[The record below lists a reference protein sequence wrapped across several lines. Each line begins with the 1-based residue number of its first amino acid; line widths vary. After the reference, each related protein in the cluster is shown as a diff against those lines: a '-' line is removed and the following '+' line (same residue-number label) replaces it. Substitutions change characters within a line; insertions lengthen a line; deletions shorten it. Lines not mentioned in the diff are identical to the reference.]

1 MRIRKSRRGMNVGD
15 ATEREILRRQME
27 LLAED
32 STVPGHVSENTH
44 AMMELYRAMSK
55 PGILLITCVLLYFAV
70 SILVGIKKLLWSW
83 VPVKTLNVK

>member
-1 MRIRKSRRGMNVGD
+1 MRIRKSRRGMDVGD

-32 STVPGHVSENTH
+32 STLPGHVSENTH
-44 AMMELYRAMSK
+44 AMMELYRTMSK

-70 SILVGIKKLLWSW
+70 SILVGIKKFFWGEFSF
-83 VPVKTLNVK
+83 KTFNVK

>member
-32 STVPGHVSENTH
+32 STLPGHVSENAH
-44 AMMELYRAMSK
+44 AMVELYKTMLK
-55 PGILLITCVLLYFAV
+55 PGIPLTTCVLLYFAV
-70 SILVGIKKLLWSW
+70 SIFVGIKKFFWS
-83 VPVKTLNVK
+83 